1 MEKGQKEEREG
12 ERKERFIPI
21 TCASESI

>member
-1 MEKGQKEEREG
+1 MEKRQKEEREG